1 MHQQAKN
8 FLEYV
13 RAAFP
18 QHMRN
23 ARGLD
28 IGSGDINGN
37 NSYLF
42 ADCEYFGCDV
52 YAAPNVTM
60 VCKAAALPFVGGYFD
75 VIVSSECF
83 EHDPEY
89 AASLKNAVRVLRP
102 GGLLFF
108 SCATTGRQEHGTRR
122 TSPDQSWGTIGGVE
136 GQAVG
141 IMGGR
146 TSLAT
151 GDLLL
156 LRPEATARHTP
167 LWPSPELLGA
177 FRPTRGYSAPS
188 GWWNWGSPALLLNI
202 QINSEGEA
210 VEKVLTATAEVGW
223 LKVRQFQSIT

>member
-1 MHQQAKN
+1 MHQQAKT

-23 ARGLD
+23 ARVLD

-37 NSYLF
+37 NRYLF

-60 VCKAAALPFVGGYFD
+60 VCKAAALPFVDGYFD

-108 SCATTGRQEHGTRR
+108 TCATTGRQEHGTRR

-136 GQAVG
+136 DFVDYYKNLTSADVDAV
-141 IMGGR
+141 
-146 TSLAT
+146 
-151 GDLLL
+151 
-156 LRPEATARHTP
+156 
-167 LWPSPELLGA
+167 
-177 FRPTRGYSAPS
+177 
-188 GWWNWGSPALLLNI
+188 LNI
-202 QINSEGEA
+202 D
-210 VEKVLTATAEVGW
+210 ATFAQHATYVNDYTCDLYFWGIKAGTREFADTS
-223 LKVRQFQSIT
+223 VRRIS